1 MRSTIRRL
9 RQPSGIRATLALA
22 LGSLALGLAACQNPL
37 ARIDAQTAELL
48 QEQSAILGA
57 QAAVPG
63 TGYRDQKPLPRSSSV
78 YRSPETA
85 NSPHLTFKPADE
97 ARDVEQRLRRF
108 HASSSSSASSPL
120 RLTLTEVLRLAQESA
135 RDYRQAEEAYILAAI
150 GLLTEEH
157 RWGPRFFADTSLRAS
172 GSGTDGSFQHAVDI
186 VNTLR
191 ATKRLPY
198 GGQVEARLVWNATE
212 QLRQRAT
219 GRYRQSSSLVLS
231 GDIPLLRGGGMVAR
245 ESLIQRQRNIVYAA
259 RTFERF
265 RRQIVINVASDYFNL
280 VASQKRI
287 ENQRKQLEG
296 LKALYE
302 QTSELVDAGR
312 ARAFQMQLARSQVLG
327 AQSSL
332 ASQEES
338 FQLQLDRFKVR
349 LALSIDQPIEIIP
362 VQLSIPEP
370 DTTIEA
376 ATEAALTYRLDL
388 QNQRDRV
395 EDQLRAVE
403 IARNQLLPDLNL
415 AGNLTVPT
423 DRGAR
428 EGGFGLDPEDL
439 TYSASM
445 TLGLPLDRQI
455 ERLGL
460 RSALINAERARRDFE
475 QARDTV
481 VIDAR
486 GAMRGVE
493 LARLRLNLAEQ
504 QVLINKNRLAEQ
516 EALSDQVNP
525 QAVVDT
531 QIELNRARNARD
543 QAASDLKV
551 SVLRYLLQTG
561 QLRVTRDGW
570 ISPPE
575 GMGEVSEQVLPDA
588 PIPDEP
594 IPDAPL
600 P

>member
-9 RQPSGIRATLALA
+9 KQNQRIRIAP
-22 LGSLALGLAACQNPL
+22 GLGLALLTLGLVACQSPL
-37 ARIDAQTAELL
+37 ARIDARTAALL
-48 QEQSAILGA
+48 KQQSAILGSD
-57 QAAVPG
+57 AATPR
-63 TGYRDQKPLPRSSSV
+63 TGFRDQKPLTRKSRA
-78 YRSPETA
+78 YRPPDTA
-85 NSPHLTFKPADE
+85 NTPDIKFTPANE
-97 ARDVEQRLRRF
+97 ARDVEKRLERF
-108 HASSSSSASSPL
+108 HKASSASGEPM
-120 RLTLTEVLRLAQESA
+120 RLTLAEVLRIAQDGS
-135 RDYRQAEEAYILAAI
+135 RDFRQAEEDYILAAVR
-150 GLLTEEH
+150 LLTEQH
-157 RWGPRFFADTSLRAS
+157 RWGPRFFADSSLQAT

-186 VNTLR
+186 INSLR
-191 ATKRLPY
+191 VTKRLPY
-198 GGQVEARLVWNATE
+198 GGQVEARLIWNATE
-212 QLRQRAT
+212 QLRRQAT

-231 GDIPLLRGGGMVAR
+231 GDIPLLRGGGLSAR
-245 ESLIQRQRNIVYAA
+245 ESIIQSERSLVYAA

-265 RRQIVINVASDYFNL
+265 RRQLVLDVASDYFNL
-280 VASQKRI
+280 VASAKRI

-312 ARAFQMQLARSQVLG
+312 LRAFQKQLARSQVLG

-362 VQLSIPEP
+362 MQLTIPEP

-376 ATEAALTYRLDL
+376 ATLAALTYRLDL

-395 EDQLRAVE
+395 DDQRRAVE

-415 AGNLTVPT
+415 AGNVTVPT
-423 DRGAR
+423 DPGVR
-428 EGGFGLDPEDL
+428 EGGLGLEPEDL
-439 TYSASM
+439 NYSASM
-445 TLGLPLDRQI
+445 TLGLPLDREI
-455 ERLGL
+455 ERLSL
-460 RSALINAERARRDFE
+460 RSALINAERAERNYE
-475 QARDTV
+475 QTRDTV
-481 VIDAR
+481 VVDAR

-504 QVLINKNRLAEQ
+504 QVIINENRLEEQ
-516 EALSDQVNP
+516 KARSDEVNP

-531 QIELNRARNARD
+531 ETDLNSARNARD

-551 SVLRYLLQTG
+551 AVLRYLLQTG

-575 GMGEVSEQVLPDA
+575 GMGEVTESEMPNDQDSTYPQDQEK
-588 PIPDEP
+588 PK
-594 IPDAPL
+594 
-600 P
+600 

>member
-9 RQPSGIRATLALA
+9 RQASGTRAILALA
-22 LGSLALGLAACQNPL
+22 LGSLTLGLSACQNPL
-37 ARIDAQTAELL
+37 ARIDAQTEALL
-48 QEQSAILGA
+48 AEQSAILGTR
-57 QAAVPG
+57 AAAPR
-63 TGYRDQKPLPRSSSV
+63 TGFSDQQPLNRSSQV
-78 YRSPETA
+78 YRPPATD
-85 NSPHLTFKPADE
+85 NSPDLLFKPADE
-97 ARDVEQRLRRF
+97 ARDVEERLQRF
-108 HASSSSSASSPL
+108 HAASSASGEAPL
-120 RLTLTEVLRLAQESA
+120 QLTLAEVLRLAQENA
-135 RDYRQAEEAYILAAI
+135 RDFRQAEEDYILAAI
-150 GLLTEEH
+150 RLLTEEH

-212 QLRQRAT
+212 QLRRQAT

-231 GDIPLLRGGGMVAR
+231 GDIPLLRGGGMAAR
-245 ESLIQRQRNIVYAA
+245 ESLIQRQRDMVYAA

-265 RRQIVINVASDYFNL
+265 RRQIVIDVASDYFNL

-296 LKALYE
+296 LKALYD

-312 ARAFQMQLARSQVLG
+312 LRAFQKQLARSQVLG

-349 LALSIDQPIEIIP
+349 LALPIDERIEIIP

-395 EDQLRAVE
+395 DDQRRAVE
-403 IARNQLLPDLNL
+403 VARNQLLPDLNL

-423 DRGAR
+423 DPRVR
-428 EGGFGLDPEDL
+428 EGGLGLDPEELD
-439 TYSASM
+439 YSASM

-455 ERLGL
+455 ERLSL
-460 RSALINAERARRDFE
+460 RTALINAQRARRDYE

-504 QVLINKNRLAEQ
+504 QVLINQNRLAEQ
-516 EALSDQVNP
+516 EARSDEVNP

-531 QIELNRARNARD
+531 QLELNNARNARD

-551 SVLRYLLQTG
+551 AVLRYLLQTG
-561 QLRVTRDGW
+561 QLRVSRDGW

-575 GMGEVSEQVLPDA
+575 GMGPVTEQELPDA
-588 PIPDEP
+588 PIQGEP

>member
-1 MRSTIRRL
+1 MGSTIRRL
-9 RQPSGIRATLALA
+9 IQERGIRSTL
-22 LGSLALGLAACQNPL
+22 SLALGVLILGTAACQNPL
-37 ARIDAQTAELL
+37 ARIDAQTEALL
-48 QEQSAILGA
+48 AQQSAILGDS
-57 QAAVPG
+57 AATPR
-63 TGYRDQKPLPRSSSV
+63 TGFRDQQPLTRSSEA
-78 YRSPETA
+78 YRPPDTA
-85 NSPHLTFKPADE
+85 NTTDLVFQPADE
-97 ARDVEQRLRRF
+97 ARNVEDRLRRF
-108 HASSSSSASSPL
+108 HAASSASGEPL
-120 RLTLTEVLRLAQESA
+120 RLTLAEVLRIAQDSA
-135 RDYRQAEEAYILAAI
+135 RDFRQAEEDYILAAI
-150 GLLTEEH
+150 RLLTEEH

-186 VNTLR
+186 INTLR

-212 QLRQRAT
+212 QLRRQAT

-245 ESLIQRQRNIVYAA
+245 ESLIQRKRDMVYAA
-259 RTFERF
+259 RSFERF
-265 RRQIVINVASDYFNL
+265 RRQLVIDVASDYFNL
-280 VASQKRI
+280 VAAQKRI

-296 LKALYE
+296 FRALE
-302 QTSELVDAGR
+302 AQTKELVEAGR
-312 ARAFQMQLARSQVLG
+312 LRAFQEQLARSQVLG
-327 AQSSL
+327 AQSTL
-332 ASQEES
+332 ANQEES

-349 LALSIDQPIEIIP
+349 LALPIDQPIEIIP

-370 DTTIEA
+370 DTTIEE
-376 ATEAALTYRLDL
+376 ATLAALTYRLDL

-395 EDQLRAVE
+395 DDQRRAVE
-403 IARNQLLPDLNL
+403 VARNQLLPDLNL

-423 DRGAR
+423 DPGAR
-428 EGGFGLDPEDL
+428 EGGLGLDPEEL
-439 TYSASM
+439 SYSASM

-455 ERLGL
+455 ERLSL
-460 RSALINAERARRDFE
+460 RTAMINAERARRDYE
-475 QARDTV
+475 QARDTI

-504 QVLINKNRLAEQ
+504 QVLINMNRLAEQ
-516 EALSDQVNP
+516 EARSDEVNP

-531 QIELNRARNARD
+531 QIELNNARNARD

-551 SVLRYLLQTG
+551 AVLRYLLQTG
-561 QLRVTRDGW
+561 QLRVSRDGW

-575 GMGEVSEQVLPDA
+575 GMDAVTEEVLPDA
-588 PIPDEP
+588 SIPDEP
-594 IPDAPL
+594 IPDTPL